1 MTPAEITRG
10 RSPLRPPS
18 LRALEQPGALADPR
32 GRLLAL
38 AGRFLLAEDV
48 LGIDVVHDGGVAFL
62 ELAGED
68 AARERVRHA
77 ALDRPAQRARP
88 VDGVVAFFYER
99 RLGGFRELQAD
110 LAVGQTLAHVRQ
122 EQLHDLL
129 QVFLR

>member
-1 MTPAEITRG
+1 G
-10 RSPLRPPS
+10 RQRDRPL
-18 LRALEQPGALADPR
+18 LRAR
-32 GRLLAL
+32 RLSL
-38 AGRFLLAEDV
+38 AGPRRRFLTLARGLLLAENV
-48 LGIDVVHDGGVAFL
+48 LGIDVVHDGGLAFL

-68 AARERVRHA
+68 AARERIRYA

-88 VDGVVAFFYER
+88 VDGVVAFLYER

>member
-1 MTPAEITRG
+1 GRQRDRPLLRARRLSLAGARG
-10 RSPLRPPS
+10 RFLT
-18 LRALEQPGALADPR
+18 LAR
-32 GRLLAL
+32 GL
-38 AGRFLLAEDV
+38 LLAEDV
-48 LGIDVVHDGGVAFL
+48 LGVDVVDEGGVAFL

-88 VDGVVAFFYER
+88 VDGVVAFLYER

-110 LAVGQTLAHVRQ
+110 LAVGQTVAYVRE

-129 QVFLR
+129 EVFLR